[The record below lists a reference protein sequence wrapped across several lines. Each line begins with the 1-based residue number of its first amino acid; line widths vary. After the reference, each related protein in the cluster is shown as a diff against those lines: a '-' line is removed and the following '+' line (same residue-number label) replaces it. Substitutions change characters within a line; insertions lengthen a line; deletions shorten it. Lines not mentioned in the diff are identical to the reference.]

1 MSSFPSVTGK
11 DLIKALNKC
20 DFKVIRIKGSHHF
33 LRHEDGRR
41 SVVPVHKNETIGIGA
56 ALHYPR
62 PLHLQKAYDFM
73 GHKRG
78 AFPVA
83 EQAAD
88 RVLRFAQLPGD
99 DG

>member
-41 SVVPVHKNETIGIGA
+41 SVVPVHKNETIGKGLLAQI
-56 ALHYPR
+56 
-62 PLHLQKAYDFM
+62 
-73 GHKRG
+73 
-78 AFPVA
+78 
-83 EQAAD
+83 
-88 RVLRFAQLPGD
+88 LRDCEISREELRTFL
-99 DG
+99 